1 MKNLFLIKPKFDDEG
16 EPIFDDQGKQ
26 LKEKEQLSIQVGDQK
41 IPVQIKEFMDT
52 ETYFTITLMT
62 DENKAKQM
70 KDQGYLLMKSQ
81 IINPKID
88 DGVINRLP
96 WLDTLKIQKALTE
109 EFMPEDSFLELGLQ
123 LDSFL
128 QDKGDIE

>member
-1 MKNLFLIKPKFDDEG
+1 MKNLFLIKQKFDADG
-16 EPIFDDQGKQ
+16 EPIVDDNGKQ
-26 LKEKEQLSIQVGDQK
+26 LTEKEQLFIQMEDQK
-41 IPVQIKEFMDT
+41 IPVQVKDFMDT

-62 DENKAKQM
+62 DEHKAKQM
-70 KDQGYLLMKSQ
+70 KNQGYFLMKSQ

-109 EFMPEDSFLELGLQ
+109 EFMPEDSFLELGVQ

-128 QDKGDIE
+128 QDKENIE

>member
-1 MKNLFLIKPKFDDEG
+1 MKNLFLIKPKINEDG
-16 EPIFDDQGKQ
+16 EPILDDQGKQ
-26 LKEKEQLSIQVGDQK
+26 LEIKEQLFIVIGEEK
-41 IPVQIKEFMDT
+41 IPVQVLDFMNT
-52 ETYFTITLMT
+52 ETYFAITLMV
-62 DENKAKQM
+62 DENRAKQM
-70 KDQGYLLMKSQ
+70 KLQGYFLMKSQ

-88 DGVINRLP
+88 DTVINKLP

-128 QDKGDIE
+128 QDKENIE